1 MSSISITIGRLLL
14 AIYFILPGISKFT
27 AFEDTVA
34 LMTLHNV
41 PLEGPLVIFSAVV
54 NIVGGLL
61 LATNRHV
68 RLTAF
73 GFVLYIILVN
83 ALLHD
88 FWNFPDELQNFV
100 KNLGILA
107 GLLVLAGVAPSRP
120 LALGG
125 RLLASDKKF
134 AGL

>member
-1 MSSISITIGRLLL
+1 MSSLSITVGRLLL
-14 AIYFILPGISKFT
+14 ALYFILPGIMKF
-27 AFEDTVA
+27 VA
-34 LMTLHNV
+34 WEETIGLMQLHKV
-41 PLEGPLVIFSAVV
+41 PFEGPLVAFSAIV

-68 RLTAF
+68 RLTSF

-88 FWNFPDELQNFV
+88 FWNFPDEMQNFI

-107 GLLVLAGVAPSRP
+107 GLLILAGAAPRRPVA
-120 LALGG
+120 LKK
-125 RLLASDKKF
+125 LLISDS
-134 AGL
+134 AYRIS

>member
-1 MSSISITIGRLLL
+1 M
-14 AIYFILPGISKFT
+14 KF
-27 AFEDTVA
+27 AAWDDTVA

-41 PLEGPLVIFSAVV
+41 PFEGPLVAFSAVV

-61 LATNRHV
+61 LATNRFV
-68 RLTAF
+68 RFTAF

-88 FWNFPDELQNFV
+88 FWNFPDELQNFI

-107 GLLVLAGVAPSRP
+107 GLLVLAGVAPKRP
-120 LALGG
+120 LNPLG
-125 RLLASDKKF
+125 LAASDKKYVD
-134 AGL
+134 G

>member
-1 MSSISITIGRLLL
+1 MSSSKSVTIGRWLL
-14 AIYFILPGISKFT
+14 ALYFIVPGVMKF
-27 AFEDTVA
+27 AAWEDTVA

-41 PLEGPLVIFSAVV
+41 PFEGPLVAVSAVV

-61 LATNRHV
+61 LASNRFV
-68 RLTAF
+68 RFTAF

-88 FWNFPDELQNFV
+88 FWNFPDELQNFI

-107 GLLVLAGVAPSRP
+107 GLLVLAGVAPKRP
-120 LALGG
+120 LNPLG
-125 RLLASDKKF
+125 LTVSDQKYS
-134 AGL
+134 G

>member
-1 MSSISITIGRLLL
+1 MPSSISITIGRLLL
-14 AIYFILPGISKFT
+14 ALYFIMPGLMKF
-27 AFEDTVA
+27 AAWEDTLA
-34 LMTLHNV
+34 LMTEHSV
-41 PLEGPLVIFSAVV
+41 PYEGPLVAFSAVV

-61 LATNRHV
+61 LATKRHV

-73 GFVLYIILVN
+73 GFVLYIVLVN

-107 GLLVLAGVAPSRP
+107 GLLVLAGVAPKRP
-120 LALGG
+120 LALGT
-125 RLLASDKKF
+125 LFASDRTYE
-134 AGL
+134 G